1 MEALIGQL
9 RSIFQDDRVNI
20 EDMEK
25 TLLSYKSNP
34 QDWDK
39 YAMFDE
45 RTYTRNLVDTGNGKY
60 NMIVLCWGPGM
71 CTNIHD
77 HSGSHCFVKMLEGQL
92 KETRFD
98 YNSSF
103 VPISPKGSLIKY
115 DQLGLHR
122 MENPSHSEN
131 AVSLHVYSPA
141 YDKCSLFDQRTSRF
155 PRVSKWSNSI
165 QFSTD
170 NK

>member
-1 MEALIGQL
+1 MQDLIGEM
-9 RSIFQDDRVNI
+9 RSIFRDDHVNI

-34 QDWDK
+34 ADWGQ

-92 KETRFD
+92 KETRFAFPEED
-98 YNSSF
+98 TCGKPLDKIGESYVSTNEVTYMSGQRHTSQVTFWSRYGKLGDSVDMPFDRIQSS
-103 VPISPKGSLIKY
+103 
-115 DQLGLHR
+115 
-122 MENPSHSEN
+122 
-131 AVSLHVYSPA
+131 
-141 YDKCSLFDQRTSRF
+141 SR
-155 PRVSKWSNSI
+155 
-165 QFSTD
+165 QG
-170 NK
+170 